1 MSQIW
6 NTRAFSLSILTQG
19 IFRMGSHET
28 IKREVI
34 EMFNRAAPTYG
45 QVGTKQFT
53 YFGRLLVERLAIP
66 PGAKVLDVASGR
78 GAILFPAAEAAGAT
92 GLAIGGDLAPE
103 MVAQTQDEIE
113 RRGLAQASIA
123 VMDAE
128 QLEFADE
135 TFDFITCGFALHLFD
150 FERALPNYHRFL
162 KPDGTFAAIIPSR
175 PSAEALAP
183 WTWLFELTRA
193 VFPPDFVP
201 PPAWNAPRRLNTPEL
216 AEAALQ
222 RAGFSSVWTEQHETT
237 LYFRDER
244 DWWDWEWS
252 QGSRFWLEGMSA
264 EGLARFEREAMEH
277 LRQMQTP
284 QGIPMVDNSLFM
296 FGRK

>member
-1 MSQIW
+1 
-6 NTRAFSLSILTQG
+6 
-19 IFRMGSHET
+19 
-28 IKREVI
+28 
-34 EMFNRAAPTYG
+34 MFNRAAPTYG

-53 YFGRLLVERLAIP
+53 YFGNLLVERLTMP
-66 PGAKVLDVASGR
+66 TGAKVLDVASGR
-78 GAILFPAAEAAGAT
+78 GAILFPVAEAVGVT
-92 GLAIGGDLAPE
+92 GQVVGGDLAPE
-103 MVAQTQDEIE
+103 MVAQTQAEIE
-113 RRGLAQASIA
+113 RRGLAQASVA

-128 QLEFADE
+128 QLEFDAE

-150 FERALPNYHRFL
+150 FEAALPKYRNFL
-162 KPDGTFAAIIPSR
+162 KPDGVFAAIIPSR

-183 WTWLFELTRA
+183 WNWLFELTRA
-193 VFPPDFVP
+193 VFPPGFVP

-216 AEAALQ
+216 AEAALTQ
-222 RAGFSSVWTEQHETT
+222 AGFSEVWTEHHETT

-244 DWWDWEWS
+244 DWWEWEWS

-264 EGLARFEREAMEH
+264 EGLERFEREAMEH

-284 QGIPMVDNSLFM
+284 QGIPMVENDMFM